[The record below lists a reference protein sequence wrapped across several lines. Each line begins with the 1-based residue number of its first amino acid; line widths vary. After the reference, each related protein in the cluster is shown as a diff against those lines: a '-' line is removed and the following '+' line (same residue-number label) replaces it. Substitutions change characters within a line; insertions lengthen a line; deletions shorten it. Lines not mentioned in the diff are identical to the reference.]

1 MLMKQETKRVEWY
14 HGDFS
19 DPEAVSGS
27 STSLTHLCGDFCCE
41 DNIFWGEWK
50 SFAMYEVA

>member
-1 MLMKQETKRVEWY
+1 MKQETMHVDWY

-27 STSLTHLCGDFCCE
+27 STIELF
-41 DNIFWGEWK
+41 
-50 SFAMYEVA
+50 